1 MAGTQ
6 LFILKEF
13 PNFDELLDGSSVTFL
28 RRTFNLMELD
38 NAITAVYGEVK
49 MLESHMSESIRGP
62 PAWAHFIVGVGWD
75 ETQGSLFKVTSDVID
90 WQGRIQDNGSSQ
102 DIGTM
107 ERVRTSAQWKGMDD
121 IMEAVKTI
129 MSKLFRCDAEFV
141 KCVLFFVTS
150 ESPGS
155 NFFHDTM
162 GEDVGTQA
170 LVAVFPFSDRFLSL
184 VANSRAVHQPHF
196 VVDHSTLT
204 FPLLDADRLST
215 VGRVVGCG

>member
-1 MAGTQ
+1 MAGAQ
-6 LFILKEF
+6 QFILKDF
-13 PNFDELLDGSSVTFL
+13 PNFDELLDDSNVTFL
-28 RRTFNLMELD
+28 RRTFDLMELE
-38 NAITAVYGEVK
+38 NVVTAVFGEVK
-49 MLESHMSESIRGP
+49 ILESYMSESIRGP
-62 PAWAHFIVGVGWD
+62 PAWAHFLPGVGWQKTELNGMD
-75 ETQGSLFKVTSDVID
+75 ARFSHQGSLFKVTKDRIE
-90 WQGRIQDNGSSQ
+90 WHGRSQDNGSSQ
-102 DIGTM
+102 DIGTI
-107 ERVRTSAQWKGMDD
+107 EAVKTSAQWKGMDD

-170 LVAVFPFSDRFLSL
+170 LVAVFSFSDRFLSL

-196 VVDHSTLT
+196 VVDHSTIT
-204 FPLLDADRLST
+204 FALSDADR
-215 VGRVVGCG
+215 